1 MAITTNNTDRLRSR
15 RSLLALILIGL
26 LFPLLRFIGYRVP
39 KKPRLFEVTKQLAD
53 GEFLVHREFVLFDR
67 GGKAWAVSRKCTHL
81 GCKLNF
87 HEVEDYLECPCH
99 QSRFTIEGLVAR
111 GPAIIDLDVFEVE
124 KRDNAP
130 YYLAKA

>member
-1 MAITTNNTDRLRSR
+1 M
-15 RSLLALILIGL
+15 
-26 LFPLLRFIGYRVP
+26 P

-111 GPAIIDLDVFEVE
+111 GPAKRDLDVFEVE

-130 YYLAKA
+130 YYLVKA